1 MTVGVSRLTSVA
13 EILLRFR
20 WFPGGSIRSRP
31 RRSGSHFWIGWR
43 DHQEI
48 TSSKRHR
55 SSGVSQRGVGGTPSG
70 ENSIINRFS
79 SPTLAWVDRRVMF
92 GAPETP
98 ARLGGSFTASSHCGC
113 PRPCLTP
120 ILNCVWWTSCCQ
132 SRHWEVEL
140 HFHKGLAGAPGD
152 AIAVSR
158 DTATN
163 PAVLDAFA
171 LAIIASGRALPIR
184 VSQGMRPICP
194 PQANMATQSTA
205 Q

>member
-13 EILLRFR
+13 EILLQFR

-31 RRSGSHFWIGWR
+31 RGSGSHFWIGWR
-43 DHQEI
+43 DHQQI
-48 TSSKRHR
+48 TTSKRHR
-55 SSGVSQRGVGGTPSG
+55 SSGVFQRGVGGTPSG

-120 ILNCVWWTSCCQ
+120 ILNCVWWKVVASPVTGKWSCTSIRG
-132 SRHWEVEL
+132 SP
-140 HFHKGLAGAPGD
+140 GAPGD

-194 PQANMATQSTA
+194 PQANMETQSTA